1 MTHRHFKYESLLY
14 LLAFIIAFGI
24 RFIQLGVVPLND
36 VEAEV
41 ALQAL
46 KISQSQTITLN
57 PHPFYILSTSVL
69 FLIYGGGTNFLA
81 RFMPALIGSLFVL
94 SPLLFDDRLKPRPSL
109 ILAFFLALDAGLV
122 AISRQAASPIFAITF
137 LIFTFGFINKNKYT
151 LASIT
156 AALALLSG
164 PSIWLGLLGILITYM
179 LFQLFS
185 KQSPISNIKS
195 QVSGLD
201 TSQKTSARLLDQHQL
216 PITNLVSRNSYL
228 VTFFIAFITLGS
240 LFLTIPNGLSAAF
253 ASIPAFGKL
262 WLSKSETTISMVLV
276 SVLIYQPLTLLLAII
291 ATIRGSLSNI
301 KRVIFL
307 SIWIAVSLLLV
318 IFLPAKQIAHLAWT
332 IIPISALA
340 SLELARAFNIFPEER
355 MEVIGVTFLT
365 IFIWVFA
372 WLGFAG
378 LTWFPEGTDEYALR
392 FWMLIGSLVLLILS
406 LLLVAAGWST
416 RIARIGGVWG
426 LTISLSILAL
436 GGTLGSAGL
445 RGLNAPELWWQDKI
459 PAQADLLRQTAQQV
473 SEFYTGDDNSASI
486 AILGIDSPAL
496 LWSLREFD
504 VQTAQTADATLT
516 PDIVI
521 TPFQDYPIIS
531 STYRGQDFNW
541 RQTPL
546 WNVSPINAWFR
557 WVTLREISYGG
568 EAIIL
573 WARDDVFIDK

>member
-1 MTHRHFKYESLLY
+1 MTHRHFKYESILY

-24 RFIQLGVVPLND
+24 RFIQLGAMPLND
-36 VEAEV
+36 AEAEA

-46 KISQSQTITLN
+46 KISQSESTTLS

-81 RFMPALIGSLFVL
+81 RFIPALIGSLLVL

-137 LIFTFGFINKNKYT
+137 LILTFGFINKNKYT

-156 AALALLSG
+156 AALAFLSG
-164 PSIWLGLLGILITYM
+164 PSIWLGILGILITWM
-179 LFQLFS
+179 IFQLFNRNS
-185 KQSPISNIKS
+185 ITNYQ
-195 QVSGLD
+195 
-201 TSQKTSARLLDQHQL
+201 LLITNS
-216 PITNLVSRNSYL
+216 PITNYL
-228 VTFFIAFITLGS
+228 ITFVITFVTIGS
-240 LFLTIPNGLSAAF
+240 LFFLIPNGLSAAF
-253 ASIPAFGKL
+253 ASIPEFIKL
-262 WLSKSETTISMVLV
+262 WLSKSETSIGMILISLLV
-276 SVLIYQPLTLLLAII
+276 YQPLTLLLAIVAI
-291 ATIRGSLSNI
+291 VRGSLNNV
-301 KRVIFL
+301 KRIIFL
-307 SIWIAVSLLLV
+307 SLWLFVSLLLV
-318 IFLPAKQIAHLAWT
+318 IFLPDKQISYLAWT
-332 IIPISALA
+332 LIPISALA

-355 MEVIGVTFLT
+355 VEASGVVFLT
-365 IFIWVFA
+365 VFIWVFA

-378 LTWFPEGTDEYALR
+378 LTWFPEGTREYALR
-392 FWMLIGSLVLLILS
+392 FWMLIGALVLLILS
-406 LLLVAAGWST
+406 LLLVAAGWSI

-426 LTISLSILAL
+426 LTISLGILAL

-445 RGLNAPELWWQDKI
+445 RGLSYPELWWQDKI
-459 PAQADLLRQTAQQV
+459 PAQADLLRETANQV

-486 AILGIDSPAL
+486 VILGIDSPAL
-496 LWSLREFD
+496 VWSLRGFD
-504 VQTAQTADATLT
+504 VQTTQAVDVTTS

-521 TPFQDYPIIS
+521 TPFQNDPILS
-531 STYRGQDFNW
+531 SGYRGQDFNW

-557 WVTLREISYGG
+557 WVTLRDISYGG
-568 EAIIL
+568 ETIIL

>member
-24 RFIQLGVVPLND
+24 RFIQLGAMPLND
-36 VEAEV
+36 AEAEV

-46 KISQSQTITLN
+46 KISHSQTTTLN

-81 RFMPALIGSLFVL
+81 RAMPALIGSLFVL
-94 SPLLFDDRLKPRPSL
+94 SPLLFDNRLKPRPSL
-109 ILAFFLALDAGLV
+109 ILAFFFAFDAGLV

-164 PSIWLGLLGILITYM
+164 PSIWLGLLGIIITYM
-179 LFQLFS
+179 IFQLFI
-185 KQSPISNIKS
+185 KQSPISILQFSNS
-195 QVSGLD
+195 Q
-201 TSQKTSARLLDQHQL
+201 LL
-216 PITNLVSRNSYL
+216 ITNYL
-228 VTFFIAFITLGS
+228 ITFLIAFIVLGS
-240 LFLTIPNGLSAAF
+240 LFLTVPNGLSAAF

-262 WLSKSETTISMVLV
+262 WLSKSETTTSMVLV

-378 LTWFPEGTDEYALR
+378 LTWFSEGSEEYALR

-416 RIARIGGVWG
+416 RVARIGGVWG
-426 LTISLSILAL
+426 ITFALSVLAFA
-436 GGTLGSAGL
+436 GTLGSAGL
-445 RGLNAPELWWQDKI
+445 RGLNYPELWWQDKI

-546 WNVSPINAWFR
+546 WTTSPLNAWFR

-568 EAIIL
+568 ETIIL

>member
-1 MTHRHFKYESLLY
+1 MTHRHFKYEGWLY
-14 LLAFIIAFGI
+14 LIAFIIAFGI

-46 KISQSQTITLN
+46 KISQSENTTLN

-81 RFMPALIGSLFVL
+81 RFVPALIGSLLVL

-164 PSIWLGLLGILITYM
+164 PSIWLGLLGILITWM
-179 LFQLFS
+179 IFQLFNR
-185 KQSPISNIKS
+185 QSLVSNL
-195 QVSGLD
+195 QF
-201 TSQKTSARLLDQHQL
+201 
-216 PITNLVSRNSYL
+216 PITNYL
-228 VTFFIAFITLGS
+228 ITFALTFVTIGS
-240 LFLTIPNGLSAAF
+240 LFFLIPNGLSAAF
-253 ASIPAFGKL
+253 SSIPEFIKL
-262 WLSKSETTISMVLV
+262 WFSKSETTWGMILISLFV
-276 SVLIYQPLTLLLAII
+276 YQPLTLLLAIFAI
-291 ATIRGSLSNI
+291 VRGSLNNI

-307 SIWIAVSLLLV
+307 SIWLLVSLLLV
-318 IFLPAKQIAHLAWT
+318 IFLPDKQISYLAWT
-332 IIPISALA
+332 LIPISALA
-340 SLELARAFNIFPEER
+340 SLEMARAFNIFPEER
-355 MEVIGVTFLT
+355 LEVSGVVFLT
-365 IFIWVFA
+365 VFIWVFA

-378 LTWFPEGTDEYALR
+378 LTWFPEGTREYALR
-392 FWMLIGSLVLLILS
+392 FWMLIGALVLLLLS
-406 LLLVAAGWST
+406 LLLVGAGWST

-426 LTISLSILAL
+426 LTISLGILAFS
-436 GGTLGSAGL
+436 GTLGAAGI
-445 RGLNAPELWWQDKI
+445 RGLSYPELWWQDKI
-459 PAQADLLRQTAQQV
+459 PAQAELLRETANQV

-486 AILGIDSPAL
+486 VILGIDSPAL
-496 LWSLREFD
+496 VWSLRGFD
-504 VQTAQTADATLT
+504 VQTAQALDITSA

-521 TPFQDYPIIS
+521 TPFQNDPILS
-531 STYRGQDFNW
+531 SAYRGQDFNW

-546 WNVSPINAWFR
+546 WNVSPVSAWFR
-557 WVTLREISYGG
+557 WVTLRDISYGG
-568 EAIIL
+568 ETIIL
-573 WARDDVFIDK
+573 WARDDLFIDK